1 MPSKRNQP
9 KSQND
14 FKTLKLR
21 YKQYL
26 SSLVEL
32 FPNWSQEDLLF
43 VMDECQGDFDLAIN
57 RISEGHASQWGQVKT
72 KKTKPVQKKPNKGEK
87 KKSTKLGINIHV
99 FFMIDV
105 RSQKLK
111 GKSCKFF
118 VCIVYCGAY
127 FFFLFAVSQTK

>member
-57 RISEGHASQWGQVKT
+57 RISEGYASQWGQVKT
-72 KKTKPVQKKPNKGEK
+72 KKTKPVQKKPIK
-87 KKSTKLGINIHV
+87 
-99 FFMIDV
+99 DV

-111 GKSCKFF
+111 GKPYTNRENFPF
-118 VCIVYCGAY
+118 G
-127 FFFLFAVSQTK
+127 FLID

>member
-57 RISEGHASQWGQVKT
+57 RISEGYASQWGQVKT
-72 KKTKPVQKKPNKGEK
+72 KKTKPVQKKPIKGE
-87 KKSTKLGINIHV
+87 KKSTKLGINIHT
-99 FFMIDV
+99 
-105 RSQKLK
+105 
-111 GKSCKFF
+111 
-118 VCIVYCGAY
+118 
-127 FFFLFAVSQTK
+127 FL

>member
-57 RISEGHASQWGQVKT
+57 RISEGYASQWGQVKT
-72 KKTKPVQKKPNKGEK
+72 KKTKPVQKKPIKGEK
-87 KKSTKLGINIHV
+87 KKYQTRNKYSY

-111 GKSCKFF
+111 GKPCKFF
-118 VCIVYCGAY
+118 VCILHTMVLIL
-127 FFFLFAVSQTK
+127 FFFFFCC